1 MRIKIKVNSECVD
14 TQIFLFESYKRAKKE
29 MIENQQL
36 SYFWT
41 PAQTAFA
48 PAYREIESSKKIKWK
63 LLKSII
69 CRAFDLQIIM

>member
-48 PAYREIESSKKIKWK
+48 PAIQRDREQQKN
-63 LLKSII
+63 
-69 CRAFDLQIIM
+69 